1 MTLYS
6 YKAKDKNAEIKTG
19 NMEAADEAA
28 LRKKL
33 KESGLSLFSLK
44 AEKKSGDI
52 DIEFITKLFGVPQLE
67 VMTFIHLLTVMVKA
81 GLSLSKSLEAL
92 SRQTSNANFAK
103 VISQVNIDVSKG
115 DSFADSLAKHPD
127 VFDDLFVN
135 MVRVGEM
142 SGTLDTIL
150 ELSAEQM
157 RKDYDLKSRVKG
169 AMMYPAV
176 ILLVMLAVG
185 VVVMVYIIPKLTTMF
200 VAMNVDLPASTKI
213 LIGISDAL
221 SFILLTHGL
230 ETLIVAAI
238 LGYFVKMLLR
248 TTFAIKILDKII
260 LKLPIFG
267 EISKKINIA
276 RFART
281 TSSLIKGG
289 VSISTALKTVSKTLS
304 NYYYKESIRKAAEK
318 IEKGVT
324 LKDVLAETEE
334 LYSPLV
340 LQMIEVGEE
349 TGSLDSIM
357 MDLAEFYE
365 GEITETTKNLSTIIE
380 PILMV
385 MMGLAVGFFAI
396 SMIQPMY
403 SIGDAI

>member
-1 MTLYS
+1 
-6 YKAKDKNAEIKTG
+6 
-19 NMEAADEAA
+19 
-28 LRKKL
+28 
-33 KESGLSLFSLK
+33 
-44 AEKKSGDI
+44 
-52 DIEFITKLFGVPQLE
+52 
-67 VMTFIHLLTVMVKA
+67 
-81 GLSLSKSLEAL
+81 
-92 SRQTSNANFAK
+92 
-103 VISQVNIDVSKG
+103 
-115 DSFADSLAKHPD
+115 
-127 VFDDLFVN
+127 
-135 MVRVGEM
+135 
-142 SGTLDTIL
+142 
-150 ELSAEQM
+150 
-157 RKDYDLKSRVKG
+157 
-169 AMMYPAV
+169 
-176 ILLVMLAVG
+176 
-185 VVVMVYIIPKLTTMF
+185 
-200 VAMNVDLPASTKI
+200 
-213 LIGISDAL
+213 
-221 SFILLTHGL
+221 
-230 ETLIVAAI
+230 
-238 LGYFVKMLLR
+238 MLLR

>member
-1 MTLYS
+1 MPKYS
-6 YKAKDKNAEIKTG
+6 YKAKGKTGEIKTG
-19 NMEAADEAA
+19 VLDAADEAL

-33 KESGLSLFSLK
+33 KESELTLFSLK
-44 AEKKSGDI
+44 EVKKSKDI
-52 DIEFITKLFGVPQLE
+52 NLEFITKYLGVPQLE
-67 VMTFIHLLTVMVKA
+67 IITFVHLLMVMVKA
-81 GLSLSKSLEAL
+81 GLSLSKSLDAL
-92 SRQTSNANFAK
+92 ARQTTNANFAK
-103 VISQVNIDVSKG
+103 VISEVNIDVAKG
-115 DSFADSLAKHPD
+115 NSFADALAKHPD

-135 MVRVGEM
+135 MVRVGEL

-176 ILLVMLAVG
+176 ILLVMLGVG
-185 VVVMVYIIPKLTTMF
+185 VVVMVYIIPKLTVIFTS
-200 VAMNVDLPASTKI
+200 MNVDLPASTRL

-221 SFILLTHGL
+221 TNHGLIILGILL
-230 ETLIVAAI
+230 V
-238 LGYFVKMLLR
+238 LGYLLR
-248 TTFAIKILDKII
+248 MFLKTVTGIKIFDKLI

-267 EISKKINIA
+267 DISKKINIA
-276 RFART
+276 RFSRT

-304 NYYYKESIRKAAEK
+304 NYYYKESIGIAAEK
-318 IEKGVT
+318 IEKGAN
-324 LKDVLAETEE
+324 LKDILEETEN

-349 TGSLDSIM
+349 TGSLDSILM
-357 MDLAEFYE
+357 NLAEFYE
-365 GEITETTKNLSTIIE
+365 GEINETTKNLSTIIE

-385 MMGLAVGFFAI
+385 LMGVAVGFFAI

-403 SIGDAI
+403 SIGDSI

>member
-1 MTLYS
+1 MSQFS
-6 YKAKDKNAEIKTG
+6 YKAKNKSGEVKTG
-19 NMEAADEAA
+19 ILDAADETA

-33 KESGLSLFSLK
+33 KDSGLALFSLK
-44 AEKKSGDI
+44 EVKKGGEISL
-52 DIEFITKLFGVPQLE
+52 EFITKYFGVPQLE
-67 VMTFIHLLTVMVKA
+67 IITFVHLLTVMVKA
-81 GLSLSKSLEAL
+81 GLSLSKSLDAL
-92 SRQTSNANFAK
+92 SRQTSNANFSK
-103 VISQVNIDVSKG
+103 VISAVNIEVAKG
-115 DSFADSLAKHPD
+115 NTFADALQKHPD

-135 MVRVGEM
+135 MVRVGEL

-157 RKDYDLKSRVKG
+157 RKDYELKSKVKG

-176 ILLVMLAVG
+176 ILMVMVGVG
-185 VVVMVYIIPKLTTMF
+185 VVAMVYIIPKLTAVF
-200 VAMNVDLPASTKI
+200 VSTGVSLPASTKI
-213 LIGISDAL
+213 MIGISDM
-221 SFILLTHGL
+221 LTKHGI
-230 ETLIVAAI
+230 EVLIVVVI
-238 LGYFVKMLLR
+238 LGYLLR
-248 TTFAIKILDKII
+248 MFLKTLTGIKIFDKLL
-260 LKLPIFG
+260 LKLPVFG

-304 NYYYKESIRKAAEK
+304 NYYYKESIGIAAEK
-318 IEKGVT
+318 IEKGDT
-324 LKDVLAETEE
+324 LKDILAEKEN

-349 TGSLDSIM
+349 TGSLDTIL
-357 MDLAEFYE
+357 MDLAAFYE
-365 GEITETTKNLSTIIE
+365 GEINETTKNLSTVIE

-385 MMGLAVGFFAI
+385 VMGIAVGFFAI

-403 SIGDAI
+403 SIGDTI

>member
-1 MTLYS
+1 MPKYS
-6 YKAKDKNAEIKTG
+6 YKAKAKDGQIKTG
-19 NMEAADEAA
+19 VLEASDESMM
-28 LRKKL
+28 RKKL
-33 KESGLSLFSLK
+33 KDTGLELFSLK
-44 AEKKSGDI
+44 EEKKSKDV
-52 DIEFITKLFGVPQLE
+52 DLEFITKYLGVPLLE
-67 VMTFIHLLTVMVKA
+67 IITFVHLLTVMVKA
-81 GLSLSKSLEAL
+81 GLSLSKSLDAL
-92 SRQTSNANFAK
+92 SRQTTNAKFSK
-103 VISQVNIDVSKG
+103 IIGEVNIGVAKG

-135 MVRVGEM
+135 MVRVGEL

-185 VVVMVYIIPKLTTMF
+185 VVAMVYIIPKLTAIF
-200 VAMNVDLPASTKI
+200 ISMNVNLPASTRL
-213 LIGISDAL
+213 LIGISDM
-221 SFILLTHGL
+221 LTKHGL
-230 ETLIVAAI
+230 EVFIAVLIIGFI
-238 LGYFVKMLLR
+238 LRKFLQTVTG
-248 TTFAIKILDKII
+248 IKIFDKMI
-260 LKLPIFG
+260 LRLPVFG

-304 NYYYKESIRKAAEK
+304 NYYYKEAISVAAEK
-318 IEKGVT
+318 IEKGAS
-324 LKDVLAETEE
+324 LKNILEE
-334 LYSPLV
+334 QEDLFSPLV

-349 TGSLDSIM
+349 TGSLDSILM
-357 MDLAEFYE
+357 NLAEFYE
-365 GEITETTKNLSTIIE
+365 GEINDTTKNLSTIIE

-385 MMGLAVGFFAI
+385 LMGIAVGFFAI

-403 SIGDAI
+403 SIGDSM

>member
-1 MTLYS
+1 MPKYS
-6 YKAKDKNAEIKTG
+6 YKAKNKNGEIKTG
-19 NMEAADEAA
+19 SMDAADEAS

-33 KESGLSLFSLK
+33 KESGLAVYSLK
-44 AEKKSGDI
+44 SAKKSGDI
-52 DIEFITKLFGVPQLE
+52 DIEFITKMFGVPQLE

-81 GLSLSKSLEAL
+81 GLSLSKSLDAL

-103 VISQVNIDVSKG
+103 IISEVNMDVSKG

-127 VFDDLFVN
+127 VFNDLFVN

-142 SGTLDTIL
+142 SGTLDSIL

-176 ILLVMLAVG
+176 ILVVMLAVG
-185 VVVMVYIIPKLTTMF
+185 VVVMVYIIPKLTTIF
-200 VAMNVDLPASTKI
+200 VSMNVDLPASTKL
-213 LIGISDAL
+213 LIGISD
-221 SFILLTHGL
+221 LLTKHGL
-230 ETLIVAAI
+230 AMAGVFLVVAYLFRMFSKTLV
-238 LGYFVKMLLR
+238 G
-248 TTFAIKILDKII
+248 IKILDKII
-260 LKLPIFG
+260 LKLPVFG
-267 EISKKINIA
+267 DISKKINVA

-304 NYYYKESIRKAAEK
+304 NYYYQVSIQNAADK

-324 LKDVLAETEE
+324 LKDVLEETED

-385 MMGLAVGFFAI
+385 VMGLAVGFFAI

>member
-1 MTLYS
+1 MPQYS
-6 YKAKDKNAEIKTG
+6 YKAKNKNGEIKTG
-19 NMEAADEAA
+19 VLDAGDEAL

-33 KESGLSLFSLK
+33 NDSGLTLFSLK
-44 AEKKSGDI
+44 AVKKNHDI
-52 DIEFITKLFGVPQLE
+52 DLEFITKYLGVPMLE
-67 VMTFIHLLTVMVKA
+67 IITFVHLLTVMVKA
-81 GLSLSKSLEAL
+81 GLSLSKSLDAL
-92 SRQTSNANFAK
+92 SRQTSNAKFAK
-103 VISQVNIDVSKG
+103 IISAVNIDVSKG
-115 DSFADSLAKHPD
+115 NSFADALAKHPD
-127 VFDDLFVN
+127 VFDELFVN
-135 MVRVGEM
+135 MVRVGEL

-185 VVVMVYIIPKLTTMF
+185 VVVMVYIIPKLTVIFTS
-200 VAMNVDLPASTKI
+200 MNVELPASTKL
-213 LIGISDAL
+213 LIGISD
-221 SFILLTHGL
+221 LLTNHGL
-230 ETLIVAAI
+230 VI
-238 LGYFVKMLLR
+238 LGVVAVAGYLLR
-248 TTFAIKILDKII
+248 KFLQTVTGIKIFDRII

-267 EISKKINIA
+267 DISKKINIA

-304 NYYYKESIRKAAEK
+304 NYYYKESISIAAEK
-318 IEKGVT
+318 IEKGDT
-324 LKDVLAETEE
+324 LKDILSEREN

-340 LQMIEVGEE
+340 LQMVEVGEE
-349 TGSLDSIM
+349 TGALDSILM
-357 MDLAEFYE
+357 NLAEFYE

-385 MMGLAVGFFAI
+385 MMGVAVGFFAI

-403 SIGDAI
+403 SIGDSI

>member
-1 MTLYS
+1 
-6 YKAKDKNAEIKTG
+6 
-19 NMEAADEAA
+19 
-28 LRKKL
+28 
-33 KESGLSLFSLK
+33 
-44 AEKKSGDI
+44 
-52 DIEFITKLFGVPQLE
+52 
-67 VMTFIHLLTVMVKA
+67 
-81 GLSLSKSLEAL
+81 
-92 SRQTSNANFAK
+92 
-103 VISQVNIDVSKG
+103 
-115 DSFADSLAKHPD
+115 
-127 VFDDLFVN
+127 VN
-135 MVRVGEM
+135 MVRVGEL

-150 ELSAEQM
+150 ELSSEQM
-157 RKDYDLKSRVKG
+157 RKDFELKSRVKG

-185 VVVMVYIIPKLTTMF
+185 VVVMVYIIPKLTVIFTS
-200 VAMNVDLPASTKI
+200 MNVELPASTRL

-221 SFILLTHGL
+221 TNHG
-230 ETLIVAAI
+230 IVVLGI
-238 LGYFVKMLLR
+238 VLVLGYLFRMFSR
-248 TTFAIKILDKII
+248 TLTGIKIFDKLI

-267 EISKKINIA
+267 DISKKINIA

-304 NYYYKESIRKAAEK
+304 NYYYKESIKIAADK
-318 IEKGVT
+318 IEKGAS
-324 LKDVLAETEE
+324 LKDILEETEN

-349 TGSLDSIM
+349 TGSLDSILM
-357 MDLAEFYE
+357 NLAEFYE

-385 MMGLAVGFFAI
+385 LMGVAVGFFAI

-403 SIGDAI
+403 SIGDSM

>member
-1 MTLYS
+1 MPIYN
-6 YKAKDKNAEIKTG
+6 YKAKNNNSEIKVG
-19 NMEAADEAA
+19 SMEASNEAS

-33 KESGLSLFSLK
+33 KDVGLAVFSLK
-44 AEKKSGDI
+44 EEKKRGDI
-52 DIEFITKLFGVPQLE
+52 DLEFITKLFGVPQLE
-67 VMTFIHLLTVMVKA
+67 IMTFIHLLTVMVKA
-81 GLSLSKSLEAL
+81 GLSLSKSLDAL

-103 VISQVNIDVSKG
+103 IISSVNMDVAKG

-127 VFDDLFVN
+127 VFNDLFVN

-142 SGTLDTIL
+142 SGTLDSIL

-176 ILLVMLAVG
+176 ILLVMLGVG
-185 VVVMVYIIPKLTTMF
+185 VVVMVYIIPKLTTIF
-200 VAMNVDLPASTKI
+200 VSMNVDLPASTKL
-213 LIGISDAL
+213 LIGISD
-221 SFILLTHGL
+221 LLTKHGL
-230 ETLIVAAI
+230 AMAGVLLVVAYLFRMFARTLV
-238 LGYFVKMLLR
+238 G
-248 TTFAIKILDKII
+248 IKILDKII

-267 EISKKINIA
+267 DMSKKINVA

-304 NYYYKESIRKAAEK
+304 NHYYQVSIQNAADK

-324 LKDVLAETEE
+324 LKDVLEETED

-349 TGSLDSIM
+349 TGSLDSIL

-380 PILMV
+380 PVLMV
-385 MMGLAVGFFAI
+385 VMGLAVGFFAI

-403 SIGDAI
+403 SIGDSI

>member
-1 MTLYS
+1 MAQYS
-6 YKAKDKNAEIKTG
+6 YKAKNKEGEIKTG
-19 NMEAADEAA
+19 NLDVADESS

-33 KESGLSLFSLK
+33 KDSGLIIFSLK
-44 AEKKSGDI
+44 AEKKSGNI
-52 DIEFITKLFGVPQLE
+52 DLEFITKYFGVPMLE
-67 VMTFIHLLTVMVKA
+67 IITFVHLLTVMVKA
-81 GLSLSKSLEAL
+81 GLSLSKSLDAL
-92 SRQTSNANFAK
+92 ARQTTNANFSK
-103 VISQVNIDVSKG
+103 VISMINIDVAKG
-115 DSFADSLAKHPD
+115 NSFADSLSKHPD

-185 VVVMVYIIPKLTTMF
+185 VVVMVYIIPKLTTIF
-200 VAMNVDLPASTKI
+200 TSMNVDLPASTKM
-213 LIGISDAL
+213 LIGISD
-221 SFILLTHGL
+221 LLTYHGL
-230 ETLIVAAI
+230 EMLGAALV
-238 LGYFVKMLLR
+238 LGYFLR
-248 TTFAIKILDKII
+248 KFLQTVTGIKIFDRII
-260 LKLPIFG
+260 LKMPIFG
-267 EISKKINIA
+267 DISKKINIA

-304 NYYYKESIRKAAEK
+304 NYYYKESIRVAAEK

-324 LKDVLAETEE
+324 LKDVLGETEY

-349 TGSLDSIM
+349 TGALDSIL

-385 MMGLAVGFFAI
+385 VMGIAVGFFAI

-403 SIGDAI
+403 SIGDSI

>member
-1 MTLYS
+1 MPQYS
-6 YKAKDKNAEIKTG
+6 YKAKGKNGEIKTG
-19 NMEAADEAA
+19 VLDAADEAS

-33 KESGLSLFSLK
+33 KESELALFSLK
-44 AEKKSGDI
+44 EAKKSKDI
-52 DIEFITKLFGVPQLE
+52 DIEFITKYLGVPQLE
-67 VMTFIHLLTVMVKA
+67 IITFVHLLTVMVKA
-81 GLSLSKSLEAL
+81 GLSLSKSLDAL
-92 SRQTSNANFAK
+92 SKQTTNARFAK
-103 VISQVNIDVSKG
+103 VIGAINIDVAKG
-115 DSFADSLAKHPD
+115 NSFADSLARHPD

-135 MVRVGEM
+135 MVRVGEL

-169 AMMYPAV
+169 AMMYPSV

-185 VVVMVYIIPKLTTMF
+185 VVVMVYIIPKLTVIF
-200 VAMNVDLPASTKI
+200 ISMNVELPASTKL
-213 LIGISDAL
+213 LIGTSN
-221 SFILLTHGL
+221 LLTNHGL
-230 ETLIVAAI
+230 AMIGAVLV
-238 LGYFVKMLLR
+238 LGYLFRIFLR
-248 TTFAIKILDKII
+248 SNAGIKIFDKII

-267 EISKKINIA
+267 DISKKINIA

-304 NYYYKESIRKAAEK
+304 NYYYKESIRIAAEK
-318 IEKGVT
+318 IEKGDT
-324 LKDVLAETEE
+324 LKDILERTEN

-349 TGSLDSIM
+349 TGSLDSIL

-365 GEITETTKNLSTIIE
+365 GEINETTKNLSTIIE

-385 MMGLAVGFFAI
+385 MMGVAVGFFAI

>member
-1 MTLYS
+1 MPKYS
-6 YKAKDKNAEIKTG
+6 YKAKDKTGEIKNG
-19 NMEAADEAA
+19 VLDAADETL

-33 KESGLSLFSLK
+33 KENGLALFSLK
-44 AEKKSGDI
+44 EVKKGKDI
-52 DIEFITKLFGVPQLE
+52 DLEFITKYLGVPMLE
-67 VMTFIHLLTVMVKA
+67 IITFVHLLTVMVKA
-81 GLSLSKSLEAL
+81 GLSLSKSLDAL
-92 SRQTSNANFAK
+92 ARQTTNAKFAK
-103 VISQVNIDVSKG
+103 IISEVNVSVAKG

-135 MVRVGEM
+135 MVRVGEL

-176 ILLVMLAVG
+176 ILLVMAAVG
-185 VVVMVYIIPKLTTMF
+185 VVVMVYIIPKLTAVF
-200 VAMNVDLPASTKI
+200 VSMNADLPASTKL
-213 LIGISDAL
+213 LIGISD
-221 SFILLTHGL
+221 LLTKHGL
-230 ETLIVAAI
+230 EVLGVVLV
-238 LGYFVKMLLR
+238 LGYLLR
-248 TTFAIKILDKII
+248 RFLQTNTGIRIFDKLILR
-260 LKLPIFG
+260 LPIFG
-267 EISKKINIA
+267 DISKKINVA

-304 NYYYKESIRKAAEK
+304 NYYYKESISNAAEK
-318 IEKGVT
+318 IEKGST
-324 LKDVLAETEE
+324 LKDILGETEN

-349 TGSLDSIM
+349 TGSLDSILM
-357 MDLAEFYE
+357 NLAEFYE
-365 GEITETTKNLSTIIE
+365 GEINETTKNLSTIIE

-385 MMGLAVGFFAI
+385 LMGVAVGFFAI

-403 SIGDAI
+403 SIGDSIK